1 MGSKKLTFG
10 LRSGSLIV
18 ALFFPLVIRKFI
30 FFFKK
35 KKKKKKKNFKKLKK
49 KKKKKKN
56 FEILKNNIKTVC
68 SNLLLPVIFFWFIAI
83 EF

>member
-35 KKKKKKKNFKKLKK
+35 KKKKKKKNF
-49 KKKKKKN
+49 
-56 FEILKNNIKTVC
+56 EILKNNIKTVC